1 MCTVKLGKN
10 NLPSAN
16 YGTGSFIVVGR
27 ITMGPIFIE
36 SSRGV
41 VADAVSDGALV
52 PIALI
57 ADTR

>member
-1 MCTVKLGKN
+1 MCSKTWKN

-16 YGTGSFIVVGR
+16 YGTGSFIVVAG

-36 SSRGV
+36 SNRGV

-57 ADTR
+57 TDTR